1 MRATARFT
9 VVALIAVAHINRHL
23 WSNRSSC
30 CSIYSSSRR
39 CCRSRDGRRSGA
51 RVRCRRG
58 HAAER
63 SGEGSTLQSATGA
76 AELAVPAAA
85 MSAEIRSTAAAAA
98 ATQEAFTAAIA
109 RVPARLLSPHAPC
122 HLVRCSSFLAIS
134 HHPHVHAVQVH
145 WAPLL
150 LPSNPRDPHAL
161 ILTTHQVSLVSRR
174 LCLLSHR
181 LRPFAAFAS
190 ISDTSSLRLAG
201 WPRLNRPQA
210 QRSAHR
216 LVDLL
221 ISLLA
226 CLCVVSTDPFTSQV
240 KSWQE
245 NSAGIPCV
253 SIQLTLSQ
261 TVWLVGTSK
270 QLPSYYLACSAC
282 LLGRYLLCVDSTDPF
297 ANLCV
302 DSTDPFANSPVC

>member
-1 MRATARFT
+1 MLPQQRWQAQRRTRAMQTRPCSRAERRRKHTAR
-9 VVALIAVAHINRHL
+9 
-23 WSNRSSC
+23 
-30 CSIYSSSRR
+30 
-39 CCRSRDGRRSGA
+39 
-51 RVRCRRG
+51 
-58 HAAER
+58 
-63 SGEGSTLQSATGA
+63 SATGA

-226 CLCVVSTDPFTSQV
+226 CLL
-240 KSWQE
+240 
-245 NSAGIPCV
+245 ACV
-253 SIQLTLSQ
+253 SFQLTLSQ
-261 TVWLVGTSK
+261 VKSSHGKKTVLV
-270 QLPSYYLACSAC
+270 YL
-282 LLGRYLLCVDSTDPF
+282 
-297 ANLCV
+297 
-302 DSTDPFANSPVC
+302 VCRFN

>member
-1 MRATARFT
+1 M
-9 VVALIAVAHINRHL
+9 L
-23 WSNRSSC
+23 
-30 CSIYSSSRR
+30 
-39 CCRSRDGRRSGA
+39 
-51 RVRCRRG
+51 
-58 HAAER
+58 HA
-63 SGEGSTLQSATGA
+63 
-76 AELAVPAAA
+76 
-85 MSAEIRSTAAAAA
+85 IW
-98 ATQEAFTAAIA
+98 
-109 RVPARLLSPHAPC
+109 
-122 HLVRCSSFLAIS
+122 CSSFLAIS
-134 HHPHVHAVQVH
+134 HHPHVHAVQVLH

-216 LVDLL
+216 LVDLP

-226 CLCVVSTDPFTSQV
+226 CLCVVSTDPFTQV
-240 KSWQE
+240 KS
-245 NSAGIPCV
+245 SHGKKTAVGTVPCV

-270 QLPSYYLACSAC
+270 QLPSLLC
-282 LLGRYLLCVDSTDPF
+282 LLAWSV
-297 ANLCV
+297 
-302 DSTDPFANSPVC
+302 PVVCRFN

>member
-1 MRATARFT
+1 MLQHLQQQRKMLPQQRWQAQRRTRAMQTRPCSRAERRRKHTAKCDRSCGAGCT
-9 VVALIAVAHINRHL
+9 SSCNERRDQIDRCSCCCNSGGIHSSHSA
-23 WSNRSSC
+23 SPRSSALTS
-30 CSIYSSSRR
+30 CSMP
-39 CCRSRDGRRSGA
+39 SG
-51 RVRCRRG
+51 
-58 HAAER
+58 
-63 SGEGSTLQSATGA
+63 
-76 AELAVPAAA
+76 VPH
-85 MSAEIRSTAAAAA
+85 
-98 ATQEAFTAAIA
+98 FT
-109 RVPARLLSPHAPC
+109 
-122 HLVRCSSFLAIS
+122 FLAIS

-226 CLCVVSTDPFTSQV
+226 CLL
-240 KSWQE
+240 
-245 NSAGIPCV
+245 ACV
-253 SIQLTLSQ
+253 SFQLTLSQ
-261 TVWLVGTSK
+261 VKSSHGKKTVLV
-270 QLPSYYLACSAC
+270 YL
-282 LLGRYLLCVDSTDPF
+282 
-297 ANLCV
+297 
-302 DSTDPFANSPVC
+302 VCRFN

>member
-1 MRATARFT
+1 MLQHLQQQQKMLPQQRWQAQRRTRAMQTRPCSRAERRRKHTAKCDRSCGAGCT
-9 VVALIAVAHINRHL
+9 SSCNERRDQIDRCSCCCNSGGIHSSHSA
-23 WSNRSSC
+23 SPRSSALTS
-30 CSIYSSSRR
+30 CSMP
-39 CCRSRDGRRSGA
+39 SG
-51 RVRCRRG
+51 
-58 HAAER
+58 
-63 SGEGSTLQSATGA
+63 
-76 AELAVPAAA
+76 VPH
-85 MSAEIRSTAAAAA
+85 
-98 ATQEAFTAAIA
+98 FT
-109 RVPARLLSPHAPC
+109 
-122 HLVRCSSFLAIS
+122 FLAISHPCS

-226 CLCVVSTDPFTSQV
+226 CLL
-240 KSWQE
+240 
-245 NSAGIPCV
+245 ACV
-253 SIQLTLSQ
+253 SFQLTLSQ
-261 TVWLVGTSK
+261 VKSSHGKKTVLV
-270 QLPSYYLACSAC
+270 YL
-282 LLGRYLLCVDSTDPF
+282 
-297 ANLCV
+297 
-302 DSTDPFANSPVC
+302 VCRFN